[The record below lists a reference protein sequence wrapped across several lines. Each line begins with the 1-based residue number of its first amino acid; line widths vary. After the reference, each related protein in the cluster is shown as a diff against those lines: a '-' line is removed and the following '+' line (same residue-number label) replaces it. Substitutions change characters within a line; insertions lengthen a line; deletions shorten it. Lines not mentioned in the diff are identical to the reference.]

1 MFDLLL
7 NSSLIKMT
15 SSFVTGTFATIY
27 AHSVLFKLLCVS
39 IFVIWFL
46 YAFYGLYIL
55 VMGVYRA
62 HLQKKLTRLNYV
74 LCFPWVLVG
83 YLFDVFANVVIMPF
97 IFLELPR
104 ETLVTT
110 RLKRHLRTPVDDRDW
125 RYDLASLVC
134 TKLLD
139 IFDPYNAHCATVT
152 PNFKA

>member
-1 MFDLLL
+1 MFDFLL
-7 NSSLIKMT
+7 NLNVFKTT
-15 SSFVTGTFATIY
+15 SSFVGGLFSTVAT
-27 AHSVLFKLLCVS
+27 HSFLFKLFCVL

-62 HLQKKLTRLNYV
+62 HLQKRLTRLNYI

-83 YLFDVFANVVIMPF
+83 YLFDVFANVVIIPF

-110 RLKRHLRTPVDDRDW
+110 RLKRHLRTPEDERDW

-139 IFDPYNAHCATVT
+139 IFDPYNAHCAS
-152 PNFKA
+152 

>member
-1 MFDLLL
+1 MFDFLL
-7 NSSLIKMT
+7 NLNLFKSITCFVSEHLSLAQT
-15 SSFVTGTFATIY
+15 
-27 AHSVLFKLLCVS
+27 HSILFKLLCVFL
-39 IFVIWFL
+39 FVIWFL

-62 HLQKKLTRLNYV
+62 HLQKRLTRINYI

-83 YLFDVFANVVIMPF
+83 YLFDVFANVFIMPF

-110 RLKRHLRTPVDDRDW
+110 RLKRHLRTPEDDRDW

-139 IFDPYNAHCATVT
+139 IFDPYNAHCAS
-152 PNFKA
+152 

>member
-1 MFDLLL
+1 MFDFLL
-7 NSSLIKMT
+7 NLNLFKSITCFVNEHLSLAQT
-15 SSFVTGTFATIY
+15 
-27 AHSVLFKLLCVS
+27 HSILFKLLCVFL
-39 IFVIWFL
+39 FVIWFL

-62 HLQKKLTRLNYV
+62 HLQKRLTRINYI

-83 YLFDVFANVVIMPF
+83 YLFDVFANVFIIPF

-110 RLKRHLRTPVDDRDW
+110 RLKRHLRTPEDDRDW

-139 IFDPYNAHCATVT
+139 IFDPYNAHCAS
-152 PNFKA
+152 